1 MTQRANDAAPVTGKA
16 GHRHT
21 TGSVTDNPA
30 SSAAS
35 FHLRVVMLVA
45 SFLPLPEGGSEKQC
59 RLLAAELARRGH
71 EITVVTCWPGKSALR
86 KERLDGVLV
95 RRLGCGHPLS
105 SLARKMGARIRA
117 RRDKQD
123 ASAPAANPT
132 TSSSARQRPM
142 LTAPLLWLEYLAF
155 LTALAVW
162 LVRHRRHVDLLHAH
176 ESHWLAGFAAW
187 MGQCRQV
194 PVLIK
199 EATFPVLA
207 PTVAPVPGRAT
218 WDRCRLRAAYIAQT
232 EAAARQLEAV
242 GVYANKIHILPNGV
256 HIPSEHARPETSREV
271 LFVGNLYQGAELKAF
286 DVLFGAWCQVAVA
299 SPGARLLVVGAG
311 DPSTWQEFLRARGA
325 EKSVTFCGPS
335 QELDCWYARAAM
347 LVLPSRHEGMPN
359 AVLEAQAWG
368 LPVVVSDIPG
378 CCAAVLPGETGFVV
392 PVGNEDMLAA
402 AMVRLLEHPAQ
413 RARMGRAARD
423 WAERQFAF
431 SGIAGAVEL
440 CYRGVMTEFQDAARR
455 TA

>member
-1 MTQRANDAAPVTGKA
+1 MDDPDASAAPL
-16 GHRHT
+16 R
-21 TGSVTDNPA
+21 
-30 SSAAS
+30 
-35 FHLRVVMLVA
+35 LRVVMLVA
-45 SFLPLPEGGSEKQC
+45 SFLPLPEGGMEKQC

-71 EITVVTCWPGKSALR
+71 EITVVTRWLGKGAPR
-86 KERLDGVLV
+86 KERLDSVLV

-105 SLARKMGARIRA
+105 GLARKMGALIRA
-117 RRDKQD
+117 RRGKQKQN
-123 ASAPAANPT
+123 ASVLSATPT
-132 TSSSARQRPM
+132 TSPSTRQR
-142 LTAPLLWLEYLAF
+142 LVLAAPLLWLEYLAF

-218 WDRCRLRAAYIAQT
+218 WDRCRMRAAYIAQT

-242 GVYANKIHILPNGV
+242 GVYANKIHIMPNGV

-311 DPSTWQEFLRARGA
+311 DPSTWQEFLRAHGA

-335 QELDCWYARAAM
+335 RELDSWYARAAM

-378 CCAAVLPGETGFVV
+378 CRAAVLPGETGFVV

-440 CYRGVMTEFQDAARR
+440 CYRGVMAEFQDTARR